1 MVRGRRA
8 LRTLLQVCALALLTL
23 AGAVSGAPGSL
34 TGTEQAVGAQ
44 SQQKPAGAQTP
55 TSQADAAKDL
65 EQRLAE
71 AKAELDAISTP
82 GTLSAGA
89 PPGTSESELLARRER
104 LATLV
109 GIYRMQIAR
118 EADLSDL
125 KARHAAPSSG
135 EVAWPPPLQGPPY
148 SYVAVD
154 ELRETARTLKLAV
167 RTHEAALTAL
177 ARESDVAQQRWN
189 RFEESARQLTEALQ
203 GNPAAEQRGP
213 LQWQLDQA
221 QLGTRVAGASLAMIN
236 QETKLTEERQAYDL
250 DRLTP
255 VQAALA
261 LTSGKVRFTK
271 AELDQALG
279 ELTAARERLD
289 SDLEAASR
297 ANADARATLQAAEQA
312 LQAAHPKA
320 SDDSPLQRAHALAS
334 VRSENTEA
342 AVRALLIRKMALD
355 RQAEVWQHRWLLANA
370 SNADA
375 VVQAQNFLA
384 QERRGIEALRPFL
397 EERLDQVRDQIS
409 EHDFLARHAPA
420 PEEAQYKQQML
431 EAYRE
436 RGEAV
441 GNVLQ
446 SVGVY
451 DHMLERW
458 GEEVGERIR
467 QRSLFERVRDV
478 ATAARDLL
486 RQGWDFELL
495 AVESTIQVEGQTITG
510 QRSITVGKVVRV
522 IFILVL
528 GYWLSQWLA
537 RRVEGAVV
545 TRFKMDASRARVAR
559 RWAETLGLIALIIF
573 ALAWVQI
580 PLTVFAFLGGAVAIG
595 AGFGMQTAL
604 KNLISGLM
612 ILFERPFR
620 PGDLI
625 EVGSIRG
632 RVTEIGVRSS
642 VVRDAQG
649 IETLIPNSTLV
660 EQNVT
665 NWTYTSPHVRFSVK
679 VGVAYGSPTRRVS
692 EILATVA
699 GRHPRVLASPEPFVV
714 FEDFAAD
721 ALLFSLDFWVEVKPG
736 VEARVVAGEIR
747 HLIDEALREAGIA
760 IAFPQ
765 RDVHLDAARPLPV
778 HLVQDPG
785 GAPSG

>member
-1 MVRGRRA
+1 MVSGRP
-8 LRTLLQVCALALLTL
+8 LRTLLQACALALVAL
-23 AGAVSGAPGSL
+23 AGALSGAPESL
-34 TGTEQAVGAQ
+34 AGTEQALSAQ
-44 SQQKPAGAQTP
+44 SQQKPVGAQTP
-55 TSQADAAKDL
+55 TSPADAAKDL

-71 AKAELDAISTP
+71 AKAELDAIPSP
-82 GTLSAGA
+82 GTPSASV
-89 PPGTSESELLARRER
+89 PPGTSEGELLARRER

-118 EADLSDL
+118 EADLSNL
-125 KARHAAPSSG
+125 KAQHAALKSG

-148 SYVAVD
+148 PYVAVD

-177 ARESDVAQQRWN
+177 ARESDVVQQRWN
-189 RFEESARQLTEALQ
+189 RFEEHARQLTEALQ
-203 GNPAAEQRGP
+203 SNPAAEQRVS
-213 LQWQLDQA
+213 LQWRLDQA
-221 QLGTRVAGASLAMIN
+221 QLSARVAGASLAMID
-236 QETKLTEERQAYDL
+236 QETKLTEERQAYDS

-261 LTSGKVRFTK
+261 LTPGKVRFTR
-271 AELDQALG
+271 AELDQVLG
-279 ELTAARERLD
+279 ELTTAREHLD

-297 ANADARATLQAAEQA
+297 TNADARASLQAAEQA
-312 LQAAHPKA
+312 LQAAQPKA
-320 SDDSPLQRAHALAS
+320 PEDNPLQRAHALAS
-334 VRSENTEA
+334 VRSENAEA
-342 AVRALLIRKMALD
+342 TVRALLIRKLALD

-370 SNADA
+370 TDADA
-375 VVQAQNFLA
+375 ALEAQDFLA
-384 QERRGIEALRPFL
+384 QERRGIDALRPFL
-397 EERLDQVRDQIS
+397 EERLDQIRGQIS
-409 EHDFLARHAPA
+409 EHEFVARHAPA
-420 PEEAQYKQQML
+420 AEEAQYKQQML

-436 RGEAV
+436 RGV
-441 GNVLQ
+441 TIGNVLQ
-446 SVGVY
+446 AASVY

-458 GEEVGERIR
+458 GDEVHERIG
-467 QRSLFERVRDV
+467 QRSLSARLRDV
-478 ATAARDLL
+478 AIAAGDLL

-495 AVESTIQVEGQTITG
+495 AVESSIQVEGQTITG

-537 RRVEGAVV
+537 RRVEGSVV
-545 TRFKMDASRARVAR
+545 LRFKMDASRARIAR
-559 RWAETLGLIALIIF
+559 RWAETLGLVALIIF

-625 EVGSIRG
+625 EVGNIRG

-665 NWTYTSPHVRFSVK
+665 NWTYSSPRVRFSVK

-692 EILATVA
+692 EILTEVA
-699 GRHPRVLASPEPFVV
+699 GKHPHVLTSPEPFVV

-721 ALLFSLDFWVEVKPG
+721 ALLFSLEYWVEVHPG
-736 VEARVVAGEIR
+736 VDARVVASELR
-747 HLIDEALREAGIA
+747 HLIDEALSEAGIA

-765 RDVHLDAARPLPV
+765 RDVHLDATHPLPV
-778 HLVQDPG
+778 QVVQASSEAPG
-785 GAPSG
+785 G